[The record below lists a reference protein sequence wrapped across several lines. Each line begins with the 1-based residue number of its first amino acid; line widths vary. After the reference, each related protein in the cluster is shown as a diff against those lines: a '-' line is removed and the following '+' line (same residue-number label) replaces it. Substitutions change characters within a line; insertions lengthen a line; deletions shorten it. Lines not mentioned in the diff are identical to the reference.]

1 MNNRK
6 NKFIFALFL
15 FSLLGTTLSAQE
27 IKDNVLYKIVSPSGL
42 VLDNRLNTDNSSNVY
57 LAADAKESK
66 GQYWRLMRYKDLY
79 VIYNPFVN
87 KSFDIGTSRAIEEPI
102 GVWDVSRANGNQQW
116 VLTPKGK
123 DRYEI
128 KHNNAQLL
136 LSFKPA
142 DKAGSKVYT
151 LPASETDGVW
161 RLKPTS
167 EKLPPE
173 NVHGKAEWENEQ
185 IFAVNKEEGHNT
197 FVPFSSVESL
207 KKSESFN
214 QPWATPAS
222 DLYYSL
228 NGTWKFHWV
237 KQPSERPVNFYK
249 TDYDV
254 SSWKEIPVPANME
267 MQGYG
272 TPIYTNITY
281 PFKNYPAMIVPQKG
295 YTNEKEPN
303 PVGSYRRDFTVPANW
318 DGKEIFLH
326 FNGVYSGFYVW
337 INGKKV
343 GYSQGSNND
352 AEFNITKYLKP
363 GNNTIAVEVY
373 RWTDGSYLEDQ
384 DMFRLSGIYRDV
396 YLYATPKVH
405 VRDFH
410 LQSLFES
417 NDYRTAGFKVD
428 AIVSNYDSK
437 QAKGHTIEVTLI
449 DPSGNSIGT
458 MTEPIQSLK
467 GKKEQKYTLQTK
479 VEKPLLWTSETPHLY
494 NVLVALKNERGEV
507 IEAMSSKFG
516 FRHIE
521 IKNKRVYINNR
532 QVFFKGVN
540 RHEMLPRTGKVLST
554 ESMIQDILM
563 MKQFN
568 VNTLRTSHYP
578 NDPRMY
584 ALCDYYG
591 LYVMDEADVENHGN
605 HTLSERESWRPAF
618 IDRLVRMIQRD
629 KNHPSIIFWSL
640 GNEGGAGENF
650 MAMYEVAKK
659 LEPTRPVHYEGQNAA
674 ADIDSHM
681 YPSIANMSRFDQQE
695 SDKPYFLC
703 EYAHSMGNAPGNIAE
718 YWDYIENKSQR
729 MIGACV
735 WDWVDQG
742 LNKIGEPDHHY
753 YYGGDFGDRPTD
765 FDFCCNGLT
774 TPDRR
779 VTPKLIELKKIY
791 QYIKFRLLAV
801 ESGSVEIRN
810 GYYFTDLNKFR
821 LNWQVLKDGRAVENG
836 TIESIDLAPGEKTTI
851 SIPYRT
857 SRDSGSEY
865 FLNLSIEL
873 KEATIALPARHE
885 VASEQFALSS
895 RPGMKNL
902 DTASLGQLSVKEEN
916 NQLRISG
923 ADFSVTF
930 DKNTALMTSLKYGS
944 KELVYGNSTLVPN
957 WYRSINNDRYTD
969 QNYYETS
976 CSSPLFSYQKS
987 ADGKSVVVL
996 TDRKAVVQSPT
1007 PVTIDYLVRYTIYS
1021 NGVVDVDATF
1031 TKPENA
1037 EIVRRLGLQM
1047 VIPQEFDQVKWYG
1060 RGPHENYMD
1069 RKHSAYFGQ
1078 YASDVKGMEEYYV
1091 RSQSMGNRDDV
1102 RWVSFTNKAQQGLKI
1117 TSRNNL
1123 NFSALH
1129 FHDKDIWGAGHGFKL
1144 DQIRKPEVYVN
1155 LDCIQQGLGNAS
1167 CGPLP
1172 LDEYMIPINQP
1183 LSYSF
1188 RLEMIK

>member
-363 GNNTIAVEVY
+363 GNNTIAVEV
-373 RWTDGSYLEDQ
+373 
-384 DMFRLSGIYRDV
+384 
-396 YLYATPKVH
+396 
-405 VRDFH
+405 
-410 LQSLFES
+410 
-417 NDYRTAGFKVD
+417 
-428 AIVSNYDSK
+428 
-437 QAKGHTIEVTLI
+437 
-449 DPSGNSIGT
+449 
-458 MTEPIQSLK
+458 
-467 GKKEQKYTLQTK
+467 
-479 VEKPLLWTSETPHLY
+479 
-494 NVLVALKNERGEV
+494 
-507 IEAMSSKFG
+507 
-516 FRHIE
+516 
-521 IKNKRVYINNR
+521 
-532 QVFFKGVN
+532 
-540 RHEMLPRTGKVLST
+540 
-554 ESMIQDILM
+554 
-563 MKQFN
+563 
-568 VNTLRTSHYP
+568 
-578 NDPRMY
+578 
-584 ALCDYYG
+584 
-591 LYVMDEADVENHGN
+591 
-605 HTLSERESWRPAF
+605 
-618 IDRLVRMIQRD
+618 
-629 KNHPSIIFWSL
+629 
-640 GNEGGAGENF
+640 
-650 MAMYEVAKK
+650 
-659 LEPTRPVHYEGQNAA
+659 
-674 ADIDSHM
+674 
-681 YPSIANMSRFDQQE
+681 
-695 SDKPYFLC
+695 
-703 EYAHSMGNAPGNIAE
+703 
-718 YWDYIENKSQR
+718 
-729 MIGACV
+729 
-735 WDWVDQG
+735 
-742 LNKIGEPDHHY
+742 
-753 YYGGDFGDRPTD
+753 
-765 FDFCCNGLT
+765 
-774 TPDRR
+774 
-779 VTPKLIELKKIY
+779 
-791 QYIKFRLLAV
+791 
-801 ESGSVEIRN
+801 
-810 GYYFTDLNKFR
+810 
-821 LNWQVLKDGRAVENG
+821 
-836 TIESIDLAPGEKTTI
+836 
-851 SIPYRT
+851 
-857 SRDSGSEY
+857 
-865 FLNLSIEL
+865 
-873 KEATIALPARHE
+873 
-885 VASEQFALSS
+885 
-895 RPGMKNL
+895 
-902 DTASLGQLSVKEEN
+902 
-916 NQLRISG
+916 
-923 ADFSVTF
+923 
-930 DKNTALMTSLKYGS
+930 
-944 KELVYGNSTLVPN
+944 
-957 WYRSINNDRYTD
+957 
-969 QNYYETS
+969 
-976 CSSPLFSYQKS
+976 
-987 ADGKSVVVL
+987 
-996 TDRKAVVQSPT
+996 
-1007 PVTIDYLVRYTIYS
+1007 
-1021 NGVVDVDATF
+1021 
-1031 TKPENA
+1031 
-1037 EIVRRLGLQM
+1037 
-1047 VIPQEFDQVKWYG
+1047 
-1060 RGPHENYMD
+1060 
-1069 RKHSAYFGQ
+1069 
-1078 YASDVKGMEEYYV
+1078 
-1091 RSQSMGNRDDV
+1091 
-1102 RWVSFTNKAQQGLKI
+1102 
-1117 TSRNNL
+1117 
-1123 NFSALH
+1123 
-1129 FHDKDIWGAGHGFKL
+1129 
-1144 DQIRKPEVYVN
+1144 
-1155 LDCIQQGLGNAS
+1155 
-1167 CGPLP
+1167 
-1172 LDEYMIPINQP
+1172 
-1183 LSYSF
+1183 
-1188 RLEMIK
+1188 

>member
-57 LAADAKESK
+57 LATDAKESK

-428 AIVSNYDSK
+428 AIVANYDSK

-458 MTEPIQSLK
+458 MTEPVQSLK

-494 NVLVALKNERGEV
+494 NVLVVLKNERGEV

-521 IKNKRVYINNR
+521 IKNKRV
-532 QVFFKGVN
+532 
-540 RHEMLPRTGKVLST
+540 
-554 ESMIQDILM
+554 
-563 MKQFN
+563 
-568 VNTLRTSHYP
+568 
-578 NDPRMY
+578 
-584 ALCDYYG
+584 
-591 LYVMDEADVENHGN
+591 
-605 HTLSERESWRPAF
+605 
-618 IDRLVRMIQRD
+618 
-629 KNHPSIIFWSL
+629 
-640 GNEGGAGENF
+640 
-650 MAMYEVAKK
+650 
-659 LEPTRPVHYEGQNAA
+659 
-674 ADIDSHM
+674 
-681 YPSIANMSRFDQQE
+681 
-695 SDKPYFLC
+695 
-703 EYAHSMGNAPGNIAE
+703 
-718 YWDYIENKSQR
+718 
-729 MIGACV
+729 
-735 WDWVDQG
+735 
-742 LNKIGEPDHHY
+742 
-753 YYGGDFGDRPTD
+753 
-765 FDFCCNGLT
+765 
-774 TPDRR
+774 
-779 VTPKLIELKKIY
+779 
-791 QYIKFRLLAV
+791 
-801 ESGSVEIRN
+801 
-810 GYYFTDLNKFR
+810 
-821 LNWQVLKDGRAVENG
+821 
-836 TIESIDLAPGEKTTI
+836 
-851 SIPYRT
+851 
-857 SRDSGSEY
+857 
-865 FLNLSIEL
+865 
-873 KEATIALPARHE
+873 
-885 VASEQFALSS
+885 
-895 RPGMKNL
+895 
-902 DTASLGQLSVKEEN
+902 
-916 NQLRISG
+916 
-923 ADFSVTF
+923 
-930 DKNTALMTSLKYGS
+930 
-944 KELVYGNSTLVPN
+944 
-957 WYRSINNDRYTD
+957 
-969 QNYYETS
+969 
-976 CSSPLFSYQKS
+976 
-987 ADGKSVVVL
+987 
-996 TDRKAVVQSPT
+996 
-1007 PVTIDYLVRYTIYS
+1007 
-1021 NGVVDVDATF
+1021 
-1031 TKPENA
+1031 
-1037 EIVRRLGLQM
+1037 
-1047 VIPQEFDQVKWYG
+1047 
-1060 RGPHENYMD
+1060 
-1069 RKHSAYFGQ
+1069 
-1078 YASDVKGMEEYYV
+1078 
-1091 RSQSMGNRDDV
+1091 
-1102 RWVSFTNKAQQGLKI
+1102 
-1117 TSRNNL
+1117 
-1123 NFSALH
+1123 
-1129 FHDKDIWGAGHGFKL
+1129 
-1144 DQIRKPEVYVN
+1144 
-1155 LDCIQQGLGNAS
+1155 
-1167 CGPLP
+1167 
-1172 LDEYMIPINQP
+1172 
-1183 LSYSF
+1183 
-1188 RLEMIK
+1188 

>member
-1 MNNRK
+1 ME
-6 NKFIFALFL
+6 
-15 FSLLGTTLSAQE
+15 T
-27 IKDNVLYKIVSPSGL
+27 
-42 VLDNRLNTDNSSNVY
+42 
-57 LAADAKESK
+57 
-66 GQYWRLMRYKDLY
+66 
-79 VIYNPFVN
+79 
-87 KSFDIGTSRAIEEPI
+87 
-102 GVWDVSRANGNQQW
+102 
-116 VLTPKGK
+116 
-123 DRYEI
+123 
-128 KHNNAQLL
+128 
-136 LSFKPA
+136 
-142 DKAGSKVYT
+142 
-151 LPASETDGVW
+151 ETDV
-161 RLKPTS
+161 RETS
-167 EKLPPE
+167 PE

-185 IFAVNKEEGHNT
+185 IFAINKEEGHNT

-272 TPIYTNITY
+272 TPIYTNVTY

-428 AIVSNYDSK
+428 AIVANYDSK

-458 MTEPIQSLK
+458 MTEPVQLLK

-801 ESGSVEIRN
+801 ESGNVEIRN

-821 LNWQVLKDGRAVENG
+821 LNWEVLKDGKAVENG
-836 TIESIDLAPGEKTTI
+836 TIESIDLAP
-851 SIPYRT
+851 
-857 SRDSGSEY
+857 
-865 FLNLSIEL
+865 
-873 KEATIALPARHE
+873 
-885 VASEQFALSS
+885 
-895 RPGMKNL
+895 
-902 DTASLGQLSVKEEN
+902 VK
-916 NQLRISG
+916 
-923 ADFSVTF
+923 
-930 DKNTALMTSLKYGS
+930 
-944 KELVYGNSTLVPN
+944 
-957 WYRSINNDRYTD
+957 
-969 QNYYETS
+969 
-976 CSSPLFSYQKS
+976 
-987 ADGKSVVVL
+987 
-996 TDRKAVVQSPT
+996 
-1007 PVTIDYLVRYTIYS
+1007 
-1021 NGVVDVDATF
+1021 
-1031 TKPENA
+1031 
-1037 EIVRRLGLQM
+1037 RRLSPFLTVLQE
-1047 VIPQEFDQVKWYG
+1047 IAEA
-1060 RGPHENYMD
+1060 N
-1069 RKHSAYFGQ
+1069 
-1078 YASDVKGMEEYYV
+1078 
-1091 RSQSMGNRDDV
+1091 
-1102 RWVSFTNKAQQGLKI
+1102 
-1117 TSRNNL
+1117 TS
-1123 NFSALH
+1123 
-1129 FHDKDIWGAGHGFKL
+1129 
-1144 DQIRKPEVYVN
+1144 
-1155 LDCIQQGLGNAS
+1155 
-1167 CGPLP
+1167 
-1172 LDEYMIPINQP
+1172 
-1183 LSYSF
+1183 
-1188 RLEMIK
+1188 

>member
-1 MNNRK
+1 MNNNK
-6 NKFIFALFL
+6 NIFIFILFL
-15 FSLLGTTLSAQE
+15 LSVLGSSLSAQE
-27 IKDNVLYKIVSPSGL
+27 IKDHILYKIVSPSGL
-42 VLDNRLNTDNSSNVY
+42 VLDNRLNTDNASNVY
-57 LAADAKESK
+57 LATDTKGNK
-66 GQYWRLMRYKDLY
+66 GQYWRLIRYKDLY

-123 DRYEI
+123 NRYEI
-128 KHNNAQLL
+128 KHNNAQLIM
-136 LSFKPA
+136 SFKSG

-151 LPASETDGVW
+151 LPASETDVVW
-161 RLKPTS
+161 TLKPTS

-173 NVHGKAEWENEQ
+173 NMHGKAEWENEQ
-185 IFAVNKEEGHNT
+185 IFAINKEEGHNT
-197 FVPFSSVESL
+197 FIPFSSVESL
-207 KKSESFN
+207 KKSEYFN
-214 QPWATPAS
+214 QPWATPSS
-222 DLYYSL
+222 DLFHSL
-228 NGTWKFHWV
+228 NGMWKFHWV
-237 KQPSERPVNFYK
+237 KQPSERPVNFYQMN
-249 TDYDV
+249 YDV
-254 SSWKEIPVPANME
+254 SAWKEIPVPANME

-272 TPIYTNITY
+272 TPIYTNVTY
-281 PFKNYPAMIVPQKG
+281 PFKNYPAMILPQKG

-303 PVGSYRRDFTVPANW
+303 PVGSYRRDFVLPANW

-352 AEFNITKYLKP
+352 AEFNITKYLVP

-396 YLYATPKVH
+396 YLYATPKMH
-405 VRDFH
+405 IRDFH
-410 LQSLFES
+410 LQSLFEG
-417 NDYRTAGFKVD
+417 NDYRKAGFKVD
-428 AIVSNYDSK
+428 AIVANYDSK
-437 QAKGHTIEVTLI
+437 QSQAHAIEVTLI

-458 MTEPIQSLK
+458 ITQTVQQIK
-467 GKKEQKYTLQTK
+467 GKKEQKYTLQTT
-479 VEKPLLWTSETPHLY
+479 VEQPLLWSSETPHLY

-507 IEAMSSKFG
+507 IEATSSKFG

-554 ESMIQDILM
+554 ESMVQDIVM
-563 MKQFN
+563 MKRFN

-605 HTLSERESWRPAF
+605 HTLSERESWKPAF

-681 YPSIANMSRFDQQE
+681 YPSIPGMSRFDQQD

-821 LNWQVLKDGRAVENG
+821 LNWQILKDGTPVENG
-836 TIESIDLAPGEKTTI
+836 TIETINLAPGEKTTI

-865 FLNLSIEL
+865 SLNLTVEL
-873 KEATIALPARHE
+873 KESTKALEAGHE

-895 RPGMKNL
+895 RPGMKDI
-902 DTASLGQLSVKEEN
+902 DTVSLEQLSVKEEG
-916 NQLRISG
+916 NQLRIAG
-923 ADFSVTF
+923 NDFSVAF
-930 DKNTALMTSLKYGS
+930 DTNTSFMTSLKYGQ
-944 KELVYGNSTLVPN
+944 KEFVYGGSTLIPN

-976 CSSPLFSYQKS
+976 CPSPLFTYQKS
-987 ADGKSVVVL
+987 VDGKSVVVL
-996 TDRKAVVQSPT
+996 TSCKAVVQSPA
-1007 PVTIDYLVRYTIYS
+1007 PVTIDYLIRYTIYS
-1021 NGVVDVDATF
+1021 NGMIDVDATF
-1031 TKPENA
+1031 TKPEKA
-1037 EIVRRLGLQM
+1037 DIIRRLGLQM
-1047 VIPQEFDQVKWYG
+1047 VLPQEFDQVKWYG
-1060 RGPHENYMD
+1060 RGPHENYTD
-1069 RKHSAYFGQ
+1069 RRHSAYFGQ
-1078 YASDVKGMEEYYV
+1078 YANTVKGMEEYYV

-1102 RWVSFTNKAQQGLKI
+1102 RWVSFTNKDRQGMKI

-1123 NFSALH
+1123 SFSALH

-1144 DQIRKPEVYVN
+1144 DDTRKPEVFVN

-1167 CGPLP
+1167 CGPMP
-1172 LDEYMIPINQP
+1172 LDEYMIPVNQP